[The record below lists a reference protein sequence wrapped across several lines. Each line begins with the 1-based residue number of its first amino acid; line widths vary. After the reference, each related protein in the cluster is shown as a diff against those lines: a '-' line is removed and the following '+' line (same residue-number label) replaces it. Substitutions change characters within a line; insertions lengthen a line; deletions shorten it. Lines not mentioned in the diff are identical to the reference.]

1 MDSWKRGDDNDNLIF
16 KDLEVLTS
24 DDDDVDEILLVD
36 INDCGIEMLWL
47 NETVFIVLRSKL
59 LCSVSNDVRKIK
71 VPKDIEW
78 ENAVD
83 CPAGKILVK

>member
-36 INDCGIEMLWL
+36 INDCSIEMLWL
-47 NETVFIVLRSKL
+47 NETVFIVLRNKL
-59 LCSVSNDVRKIK
+59 LCSVSNDVLKIK
-71 VPKDIEW
+71 VPKDIE
-78 ENAVD
+78 
-83 CPAGKILVK
+83 

>member
-1 MDSWKRGDDNDNLIF
+1 MDSWKTGDDNDNLVF
-16 KDLEVLTS
+16 KDLDVLTS
-24 DDDDVDEILLVD
+24 DDDDVNEILLVD

-71 VPKDIEW
+71 VPKDIE
-78 ENAVD
+78 
-83 CPAGKILVK
+83 

>member
-1 MDSWKRGDDNDNLIF
+1 MDSWKTGDDNDNLIF
-16 KDLEVLTS
+16 EDLEVLTS

-59 LCSVSNDVRKIK
+59 LYSVSNDVLKIK
-71 VPKDIEW
+71 VPKDIE
-78 ENAVD
+78 
-83 CPAGKILVK
+83 

>member
-1 MDSWKRGDDNDNLIF
+1 MDSWKTGNDNDNLIF
-16 KDLEVLTS
+16 EDLEVLTS

-59 LCSVSNDVRKIK
+59 LCSVSNDVLKIK
-71 VPKDIEW
+71 VPKDIE
-78 ENAVD
+78 
-83 CPAGKILVK
+83 

>member
-24 DDDDVDEILLVD
+24 DDDDDDDDEILLVD

-59 LCSVSNDVRKIK
+59 LCSVSNDVLKIK
-71 VPKDIEW
+71 VPKDIE
-78 ENAVD
+78 
-83 CPAGKILVK
+83 

>member
-1 MDSWKRGDDNDNLIF
+1 MDSWKTGDDNDNLVF
-16 KDLEVLTS
+16 KDLDVLTS

-59 LCSVSNDVRKIK
+59 LCSVSNDVLKIK
-71 VPKDIEW
+71 VPKDIE
-78 ENAVD
+78 
-83 CPAGKILVK
+83 

>member
-1 MDSWKRGDDNDNLIF
+1 MDSWKTGGDNDNLIF
-16 KDLEVLTS
+16 EDLEVLTS

-59 LCSVSNDVRKIK
+59 LCSVSNDVLKIK
-71 VPKDIEW
+71 VPKDIE
-78 ENAVD
+78 
-83 CPAGKILVK
+83 

>member
-1 MDSWKRGDDNDNLIF
+1 MDSWKTGDDNDNLVF
-16 KDLEVLTS
+16 KDLDVLTS

-71 VPKDIEW
+71 VPKDIE
-78 ENAVD
+78 
-83 CPAGKILVK
+83 

>member
-1 MDSWKRGDDNDNLIF
+1 MDSWKTGDDNDNLIF
-16 KDLEVLTS
+16 EDLEVLTS

-59 LCSVSNDVRKIK
+59 LCSVSNDVLKIK
-71 VPKDIEW
+71 VSKDIE
-78 ENAVD
+78 
-83 CPAGKILVK
+83 

>member
-24 DDDDVDEILLVD
+24 DDDDDEILLVD

-71 VPKDIEW
+71 VPKDIE
-78 ENAVD
+78 
-83 CPAGKILVK
+83 

>member
-36 INDCGIEMLWL
+36 INDCGIEILWL
-47 NETVFIVLRSKL
+47 NETVFIVLRNKL
-59 LCSVSNDVRKIK
+59 LCSVSNDVLKIK
-71 VPKDIEW
+71 VPKDIE
-78 ENAVD
+78 
-83 CPAGKILVK
+83 

>member
-24 DDDDVDEILLVD
+24 DDDDDEILLVD

-47 NETVFIVLRSKL
+47 NERVFIVLRSKL
-59 LCSVSNDVRKIK
+59 LCSVSNDVLKIK
-71 VPKDIEW
+71 VPKDIE
-78 ENAVD
+78 
-83 CPAGKILVK
+83 

>member
-16 KDLEVLTS
+16 KDLGVLTS

-59 LCSVSNDVRKIK
+59 LCSVSNDVFKIK
-71 VPKDIEW
+71 VPKDIE
-78 ENAVD
+78 
-83 CPAGKILVK
+83 

>member
-24 DDDDVDEILLVD
+24 DDDEILLVD

-59 LCSVSNDVRKIK
+59 LCSVSNDVLKIK
-71 VPKDIEW
+71 VPKDIE
-78 ENAVD
+78 
-83 CPAGKILVK
+83 

>member
-1 MDSWKRGDDNDNLIF
+1 MDSWKTGDDNDNLIF
-16 KDLEVLTS
+16 EDLEVLTS

-71 VPKDIEW
+71 VPKDIE
-78 ENAVD
+78 
-83 CPAGKILVK
+83 

>member
-1 MDSWKRGDDNDNLIF
+1 MDSWKRGDDNDNLIL

-59 LCSVSNDVRKIK
+59 LCSVSNDVFKIK
-71 VPKDIEW
+71 VPKDIE
-78 ENAVD
+78 
-83 CPAGKILVK
+83 

>member
-59 LCSVSNDVRKIK
+59 LCSVSNDVFKIK
-71 VPKDIEW
+71 VPKDIE
-78 ENAVD
+78 
-83 CPAGKILVK
+83 

>member
-1 MDSWKRGDDNDNLIF
+1 MDSWKTGDDNDNLIF
-16 KDLEVLTS
+16 EDLEVLTS

-59 LCSVSNDVRKIK
+59 LCSVSNDVLKMK
-71 VPKDIEW
+71 VPKDIE
-78 ENAVD
+78 
-83 CPAGKILVK
+83 

>member
-1 MDSWKRGDDNDNLIF
+1 MDSWKRGDDNDNLIL

-59 LCSVSNDVRKIK
+59 LCSVSNDVFKIK
-71 VPKDIEW
+71 VSKDIE
-78 ENAVD
+78 
-83 CPAGKILVK
+83 

>member
-1 MDSWKRGDDNDNLIF
+1 MDSWKTGDDNDNLISE
-16 KDLEVLTS
+16 DLEVLTS

-59 LCSVSNDVRKIK
+59 LCSVSNDVLKIK
-71 VPKDIEW
+71 VPKDIE
-78 ENAVD
+78 
-83 CPAGKILVK
+83 

>member
-36 INDCGIEMLWL
+36 INDCSIEMLWL
-47 NETVFIVLRSKL
+47 NETVFIVLRIKL
-59 LCSVSNDVRKIK
+59 LCSVSNDVLKIK
-71 VPKDIEW
+71 VPKDIE
-78 ENAVD
+78 
-83 CPAGKILVK
+83 

>member
-1 MDSWKRGDDNDNLIF
+1 MDSWKTGDDNDNLIF
-16 KDLEVLTS
+16 EDLEVLTS

-59 LCSVSNDVRKIK
+59 LCSVSNDVLKIK
-71 VPKDIEW
+71 VPKDIE
-78 ENAVD
+78 
-83 CPAGKILVK
+83 

>member
-16 KDLEVLTS
+16 KDLGVLTS

-59 LCSVSNDVRKIK
+59 LCSVSNDVSKIK
-71 VPKDIEW
+71 VPKDIE
-78 ENAVD
+78 
-83 CPAGKILVK
+83 

>member
-1 MDSWKRGDDNDNLIF
+1 MDSWKTGDDNDNLIF
-16 KDLEVLTS
+16 EDLEVLTS

-59 LCSVSNDVRKIK
+59 LCSVSNDVLKIK
-71 VPKDIEW
+71 VPKDI
-78 ENAVD
+78 
-83 CPAGKILVK
+83 K